1 MSVFVGKIPLTTVL
15 CSVDELSCI
24 NFKTII
30 FIDIFI
36 IIIVNIII
44 VSNTISIIVSTM
56 FVIIII
62 IIIIINNIRIR
73 RL

>member
-1 MSVFVGKIPLTTVL
+1 MSIFVGKIPLTTVL

-30 FIDIFI
+30 FIDVFI

-44 VSNTISIIVSTM
+44 VSNTISIIVNTM

-62 IIIIINNIRIR
+62 IVINIRIR